1 MIGFKY
7 LKVMVAPMRRRRV
20 GAPLGGR
27 GGPVMSLSL
36 LCLHENP
43 GVLTRRHTEL
53 SLGLPGGA
61 GLRQVASGRGE
72 GPNGERVGRAGRGG

>member
-1 MIGFKY
+1 
-7 LKVMVAPMRRRRV
+7 
-20 GAPLGGR
+20 
-27 GGPVMSLSL
+27 MSLSL